1 MNVFKY
7 FFFIFIVP
15 SSLKSLA
22 LFFLEPTTAY
32 QIREENLHKLIIKKC
47 INIISSNM
55 PYPELARSWHR
66 QEPIVNQNTL
76 QTKYTKMTTCE
87 WKEMAIC
94 EHCHKSVAYRV
105 ITAITC
111 VTWRPNMA
119 VCQVMMDCLTAVHRD
134 NTLPTKHVL
143 TTSRNNNLKTPK
155 KKYWQQKHKKYL
167 VYFWDFDWYKAW
179 ELCLFS
185 VLWLFSPHL
194 LL

>member
-1 MNVFKY
+1 
-7 FFFIFIVP
+7 
-15 SSLKSLA
+15 
-22 LFFLEPTTAY
+22 
-32 QIREENLHKLIIKKC
+32 
-47 INIISSNM
+47 M
-55 PYPELARSWHR
+55 PHPELARSWHR
-66 QEPIVNQNTL
+66 QEPIVIQNTL

-134 NTLPTKHVL
+134 NTQPTKHVL

-167 VYFWDFDWYKAW
+167 VYFWDFDWYKA
-179 ELCLFS
+179 CSQFYG
-185 VLWLFSPHL
+185 FSPL
-194 LL
+194 IFCFRWLIIPQNNRTCC